1 MLFKLSFVPCG
12 YLLTIAL
19 FKHLEMRFQQFSIT
33 CTLNQRC
40 SLSRT
45 ALSHPLLYEY
55 IKSLCKITKIAKQ
68 FFAKISQNKSELENL
83 VHLFFTILSKNYF
96 KNVQQNDCSVLWPL
110 LYVFT
115 NRRYQFFKQSTL
127 RRVNCCSHAITYGLN
142 YVR

>member
-1 MLFKLSFVPCG
+1 MLFKLSFVPCS

-83 VHLFFTILSKNYF
+83 VHLFFTILSKLHF
-96 KNVQQNDCSVLWPL
+96 KNVQKMTVLSSGHCYMFSPTGDINFSNSR
-110 LYVFT
+110 LY
-115 NRRYQFFKQSTL
+115 
-127 RRVNCCSHAITYGLN
+127 GG
-142 YVR
+142 